1 MTNKV
6 KKRYDLQIMIFL
18 VLVSGLIALTLCDLG
33 SKEEHRF
40 LDSGWEYSWGDCP
53 PETAGSDGQ
62 WQPLKAFTEP
72 PERNG
77 QNFLWLRVLLPAE
90 PIKNPIIL
98 AKFVQQTFEVYL
110 DGKLQYNYGILPAPA
125 GEEFR
130 PWLPLHFIGLP
141 DEAAGKMVY
150 FRISSDAPAIG
161 IKGVV
166 EYGPMH
172 GLFRYKNMMDLLK
185 ISSAALLFFA
195 GVLVLGLYLFSR
207 RETIYFTFAGNA
219 ILSAGVVFSSTYNS
233 FLIYPNADFW
243 NYFIFCSALGWKIFW
258 FQFLVYIV
266 EERYNRAVQII
277 SWTISGV
284 FCLFIIAAFVNP
296 LWIETILLLHTV
308 ISVSCFLLIL
318 YFCRNQILYR
328 QEVQFYA
335 IGTAVWLITNTLD
348 TLSIL
353 GVIYTPAFISW
364 VGQFAEVS
372 GLASVLLLRYAAIQN
387 RMNEYSQDL
396 EEFNKDLENIVNE
409 RTLDLSIQ
417 NACLEQL
424 FDNSPDAM
432 VMLNLNY
439 QVTKANSS
447 FELLFGYSEQ
457 EALGRELRTLLQIP
471 GTGSVEEHIFDTSRM
486 AQDVHLETIRFHKTG
501 NPITVA
507 LTAYPFITETNQV
520 GVYAVYRDISDRV
533 LSERILR
540 DSERR
545 YRLLAE
551 NMEEGIWL
559 LDFDRHLLY
568 ISPSLKKIMRS
579 SLEGY
584 LKKLRQ
590 ELVNPQLD
598 AAIHE
603 VINSYYRGE
612 RSQVPV
618 LLEEEIGNSANNS
631 IWVETSITIAYDD
644 KKEILGLLGI
654 TRDITNRKRTERL
667 LAYSYERHRRS
678 QFFSDISEGVL
689 SAETE
694 IYARARQLRIN
705 LPAQF
710 ALYFCMVEDSQHPA
724 SLEQRDVLLDEVA
737 NFISQQYAAEAW
749 SMADGIG
756 ILSNL
761 ELIAGGKTAVMQNA
775 EACLQLLQ
783 AEFPGKRF
791 SIGVADYADSLQAF
805 SRRLQ
810 HARTAARIG
819 RQRSAASIVQHYEE
833 CGIYEIF
840 DYFSGLEEAETF
852 VVRTLQPLMAYD
864 QANHTELVDTLE
876 KLLSGNNLKDLAES
890 LFVHYKTLAS
900 RKQRIEKVLH
910 VSLDSAEDRMRLGA
924 ALQIRKMLMARKGAQ

>member
-6 KKRYDLQIMIFL
+6 KKRYDLQIIAFL
-18 VLVSGLIALTLCDLG
+18 ILLSGLIALSLSGIG
-33 SKEEHRF
+33 SEEEHRF
-40 LDSGWEYSWGDCP
+40 LDSGWEYSWGDRRP
-53 PETAGSDGQ
+53 DNTGSDGQ
-62 WQPLKAFTEP
+62 WQSLRAFHEP
-72 PERNG
+72 PGRNG
-77 QNFLWLRVLLPAE
+77 QNFLWLRVSLPTE
-90 PIKNPIIL
+90 PIKEPIIL

-110 DGKLQYNYGILPAPA
+110 DGKLQYNYGTLPAPA
-125 GEEFR
+125 GEKFR

-141 DEAAGKMVY
+141 DDAAGKMVY

-166 EYGPMH
+166 EYGPML

-195 GVLVLGLYLFSR
+195 GVFVLVLYVFFR
-207 RETIYFTFAGNA
+207 REAIYFTFAGNA
-219 ILSAGVVFSSTYNS
+219 VLSAGVVLSSTYNS

-243 NYFIFCSALGWKIFW
+243 NYFIFCSVLGWKMFL

-266 EERYNRAVQII
+266 EDRYNRAVQFI
-277 SWTISGV
+277 SWAISGF
-284 FCLFIIAAFVNP
+284 FCLFILAAFVNP
-296 LWIETILLLHTV
+296 LWIEAILLLHTV

-318 YFCRNQILYR
+318 YFCRNQILYG

-335 IGTAVWLITNTLD
+335 VGTAVWLITNTLD
-348 TLSIL
+348 TLSML

-372 GLASVLLLRYAAIQN
+372 ALASVLMLRYAAIQN
-387 RMNEYSQDL
+387 RINEYSQDL
-396 EEFNKDLENIVNE
+396 EEFNMDLENIVNE

-447 FELLFGYSEQ
+447 FELLFGYNEQ
-457 EALGRELRTLLQIP
+457 EALGRELRTLLQIS
-471 GTGSVEEHIFDTSRM
+471 GADSVEEHIFDTSRM

-501 NPITVA
+501 NPITVS

-559 LDFDRHLLY
+559 LNFDRRLLY
-568 ISPSLKKIMRS
+568 ISPSLKKIMRA

-598 AAIHE
+598 AAIYE
-603 VINSYYRGE
+603 VISSYYRGE
-612 RSQVPV
+612 RSQMPV
-618 LLEEEIGNSANNS
+618 LLEEEIGGSNGNS

-644 KKEILGLLGI
+644 KEEILGLLGI

-667 LAYSYERHRRS
+667 LAYSYERNRRS
-678 QFFSDISEGVL
+678 QFFTDISEGVL
-689 SAETE
+689 SVESE

-710 ALYFCMVEDSQHPA
+710 ALCFCLVEDVQTAA
-724 SLEQRDVLLDEVA
+724 SSEQRDILLDEVA

-756 ILSNL
+756 VLCNL
-761 ELIAGGKTAVMQNA
+761 ELLPGGKASVMWNA
-775 EACLQLLQ
+775 EACLQLLS

-791 SIGVADYADSLQAF
+791 SLGVADYADSVQAF

-819 RQRSAASIVQHYEE
+819 RQRSAGSAVQHYEE

-852 VVRTLQPLMAYD
+852 VVRTLQPLIAYD

-910 VSLDSAEDRMRLGA
+910 VSLDSPEDRMMLGA
-924 ALQIRKMLMARKGAQ
+924 ALQIRKMLMARKRA